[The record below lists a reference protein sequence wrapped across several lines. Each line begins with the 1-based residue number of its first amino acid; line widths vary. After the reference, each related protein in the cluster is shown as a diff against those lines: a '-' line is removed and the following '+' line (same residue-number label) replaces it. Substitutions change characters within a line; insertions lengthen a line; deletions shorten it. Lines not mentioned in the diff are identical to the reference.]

1 MKKKIKVGILLNS
14 YLVPFWSYKMIEEIN
29 NSSYAEINLIVKNDS
44 KIIKNNFFKKIKYN
58 FNSIFYVIYRKLDK
72 KIFHNKIDAFNLID
86 VRNIL
91 KVDEIIVDPIKTK
104 FRDKLKNDDINLIK
118 KHQVDLFIRM
128 GFRILSGDILKI
140 SNYGVWSYHH
150 GDNEVNRGGPP
161 GVWEVINGWGDTG
174 VTLQILNENLD
185 GGEVLHKSFS
195 LTNYKSVNRNVNN
208 YYLKAISFLPSKI
221 KELHDKGE
229 NVFFEKVKK
238 DNEFPDFYSNPL
250 FVSPTNKEMSVF
262 LFKMFFRSFKDM
274 INKLFYINQWALQYK
289 IDQHNT
295 ISRSFYKFKKILPP
309 KDRFWA
315 DPHILKKDD
324 KYYIFIEE
332 LIYKEN
338 KGFISVIE
346 MNSKGEYTNPVK
358 VLEKDYHLSYPFVF
372 EEEGIYYMIPE
383 SKENKTIDLY
393 YAKNFPYEWEFKK
406 TLIEDIAAVD
416 ATILFHKEKYWIFA
430 NVVSNEGASSL
441 DELFLYSSET
451 LLSDKWVS
459 HPNNPI
465 ISDVRKSRPAGKLFL
480 YKNNLYRPSQ
490 NCSKNYGYGMRVNQV
505 LKLSETDYEEKI
517 VSSIYPNWDK
527 KLFATHTLSS
537 CENLTVID
545 GCFKR
550 KRYF

>member
-1 MKKKIKVGILLNS
+1 
-14 YLVPFWSYKMIEEIN
+14 
-29 NSSYAEINLIVKNDS
+29 
-44 KIIKNNFFKKIKYN
+44 
-58 FNSIFYVIYRKLDK
+58 
-72 KIFHNKIDAFNLID
+72 
-86 VRNIL
+86 
-91 KVDEIIVDPIKTK
+91 
-104 FRDKLKNDDINLIK
+104 
-118 KHQVDLFIRM
+118 
-128 GFRILSGDILKI
+128 
-140 SNYGVWSYHH
+140 
-150 GDNEVNRGGPP
+150 
-161 GVWEVINGWGDTG
+161 
-174 VTLQILNENLD
+174 
-185 GGEVLHKSFS
+185 
-195 LTNYKSVNRNVNN
+195 
-208 YYLKAISFLPSKI
+208 
-221 KELHDKGE
+221 
-229 NVFFEKVKK
+229 
-238 DNEFPDFYSNPL
+238 
-250 FVSPTNKEMSVF
+250 
-262 LFKMFFRSFKDM
+262 
-274 INKLFYINQWALQYK
+274 
-289 IDQHNT
+289 
-295 ISRSFYKFKKILPP
+295 
-309 KDRFWA
+309 RFWA

-332 LIYKEN
+332 LIFKEN

-430 NVVSNEGASSL
+430 NVISNEGASSL

-505 LKLSETDYEEKI
+505 LKFSETDYEEKI